1 MSNFRPS
8 ISAVAALCLT
18 SACVSAPRPYS
29 PTLQVA
35 ATDQTAFESA
45 FRLCADEVAAGKR
58 SNFRSS
64 RAANVTGVVVVVG
77 GTQMV
82 VGGASAIS
90 LGGGGIALA
99 GLGLVVLTPVA
110 LYGLSRAKRARN
122 EKVIKAAMTACLAEE
137 GYAVTEWRR
146 VDPKTAGGLMT
157 PVKAAKIAR

>member
-1 MSNFRPS
+1 MAIRAFSRRSIQAGKTSPKSWGGSVRSEAIMPNFRPP
-8 ISAVAALCLT
+8 ISAVVALCLT
-18 SACVSAPRPYS
+18 SACVSAPRPYT

-35 ATDQTAFESA
+35 ATDKTAFESA

-90 LGGGGIALA
+90 LGDA
-99 GLGLVVLTPVA
+99 
-110 LYGLSRAKRARN
+110 
-122 EKVIKAAMTACLAEE
+122 
-137 GYAVTEWRR
+137 
-146 VDPKTAGGLMT
+146 PKL
-157 PVKAAKIAR
+157 